1 MKWRKKIIC
10 FILVMCTIINFGSV
24 FAVEVI
30 SNEEYNPDSLSETVI
45 YDDTK
50 SSYRGDTFNDGITG
64 KAWGSSSLARMVI
77 GSVFGH
83 N

>member
-1 MKWRKKIIC
+1 MKKKIIC

-30 SNEEYNPDSLSETVI
+30 YKD
-45 YDDTK
+45 
-50 SSYRGDTFNDGITG
+50 
-64 KAWGSSSLARMVI
+64 WGSSSLARMVI
-77 GSVFGH
+77 ESVFGH

>member
-1 MKWRKKIIC
+1 MKKKIIC

-30 SNEEYNPDSLSETVI
+30 SKD
-45 YDDTK
+45 
-50 SSYRGDTFNDGITG
+50 
-64 KAWGSSSLARMVI
+64 WSSSNLARMVI